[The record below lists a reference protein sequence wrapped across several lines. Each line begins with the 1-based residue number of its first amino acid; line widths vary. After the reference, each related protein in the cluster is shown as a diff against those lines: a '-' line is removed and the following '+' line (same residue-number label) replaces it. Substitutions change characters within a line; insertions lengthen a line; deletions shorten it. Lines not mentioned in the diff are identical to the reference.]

1 MRSLGTAVP
10 APTVLI
16 AEDEF
21 LLALEI
27 EELVRGI
34 GCRVVGPAA
43 GVAELLALIDE
54 TRCDIALLDVHLRH
68 GETVYAVVDR
78 LRALGVPYVF
88 MTAYGEAGIDP
99 RYADAAVVC
108 KPFSEEQVESCLSAL
123 VRSKAAQQEN
133 HVFGQR

>member
-1 MRSLGTAVP
+1 MQGSSTAGS

-21 LLALEI
+21 LLAVEI

-43 GVAELLALIDE
+43 DISELLALIDG
-54 TRCDIALLDVHLRH
+54 TRCDLALLDVQLRH
-68 GETVYAVVDR
+68 GETVYAVADR

-99 RYADAAVVC
+99 RYADASVVC
-108 KPFSEEQVESCLSAL
+108 KPFSEAQIKSCLSTL
-123 VRSKAAQQEN
+123 VRSKSRQAN
-133 HVFGQR
+133 DVFDQL

>member
-1 MRSLGTAVP
+1 MHDSSAAGP
-10 APTVLI
+10 APKVLI

-27 EELVRGI
+27 EEVVRSI

-43 GVAELLALIDE
+43 GIAELLALVDN
-54 TRCDIALLDVHLRH
+54 TRCDLALLDVHLRH

-78 LRALGVPYVF
+78 LRALDIPFVF

-99 RYADAAVVC
+99 RYADAQVIC
-108 KPFSEEQVESCLSAL
+108 KPFSEAEIESCLSAL
-123 VRSKAAQQEN
+123 MRDKPRRDEGGFSRR
-133 HVFGQR
+133 H